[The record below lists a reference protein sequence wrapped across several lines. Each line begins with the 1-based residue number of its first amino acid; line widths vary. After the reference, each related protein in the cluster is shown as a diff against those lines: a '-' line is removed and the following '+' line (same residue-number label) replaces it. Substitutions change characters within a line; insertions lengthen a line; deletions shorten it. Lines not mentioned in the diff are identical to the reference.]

1 MILLL
6 PRMLDLQTSAD
17 PFHHLC
23 ARFSGHV
30 TLGAIDAA
38 APFVRYGSLFEP
50 HGEACVVI
58 VEVVPGTVIDIEATG
73 VVHFLLQRLLGSSG
87 ADVRIVG
94 PGRLA
99 ARPAYMAAALA
110 EGKVRYFDTWDAAVS
125 APARSDASS
134 ATYDRAG
141 YDLAA

>member
-1 MILLL
+1 
-6 PRMLDLQTSAD
+6 MLDLQTSSD

-23 ARFSGHV
+23 ARFSGYV

-58 VEVVPGTVIDIEATG
+58 AEVAPGTMIDLEATG
-73 VVHFLLQRLLGSSG
+73 VVHFLLQRLLSPTT

-94 PGRLA
+94 PGRLG
-99 ARPAYMAAALA
+99 ARPAYMTTALA
-110 EGKVRYFDTWDAAVS
+110 EGKVRYFDTWEAAVS
-125 APARSDASS
+125 APARHAAVVAPRADYDSAS
-134 ATYDRAG
+134 